1 MPRDEYAQRLAR
13 HKTRADLQARRFDRI
28 ADARLVVF
36 IAALVL
42 AGSAYMSWLSWWFLA
57 APILAFVTLVFW
69 HGLAA
74 GERDR
79 ANRATGYYE
88 SALARLDG
96 QWVGNGEP
104 GTRFLDENHPY
115 AADLDLFGPGSVF
128 ERLCTARTP
137 TGQATLAAWLLAPA
151 SADEVL
157 ARQVAVEELRPGL
170 DLREELALLG
180 DEVKAGVHPDAL
192 AAWGAAPPK
201 PVSMTVRR
209 VADALAVLALLTL
222 IGWFFVGTGP
232 LPFAVL
238 CLVNAGLAWWW
249 RPRVHQIVATIE
261 RQASELDLLADLL
274 TRIEQEPFQ
283 APRLLKVRDALL
295 GEGVPP
301 SQRIRRLAKLAGRL
315 EVKENQLVLPIAA
328 LMLWT
333 TRTAFAIEAW
343 RSAEGPSIRQWLTA
357 AGEVE
362 ALNALAAYAYENPDD
377 PFPTLVTDQTI
388 VEGEGLGHP
397 LIAPD
402 QLVRNN
408 VALSGDLRV
417 LVISGSNMSGKSTLL
432 RTVGVNV
439 VLALA
444 GAPVR
449 AHSMRVSPVMIGATL
464 RVQDSLQ
471 AGRSR
476 FYAEI
481 TRVRQLVDLARKA
494 PPLLFLLDEVFNGTN
509 SHDRRQGAEAVVRS
523 LVDLGALGLVTTHD
537 LALADIADRL
547 GPRAANV
554 HFEDRLEDGLMIF
567 DYTMRPGVVQHSN
580 ALALMRAVG
589 LEV

>member
-1 MPRDEYAQRLAR
+1 MPRDEYVQRLER
-13 HKTRADLQARRFDRI
+13 HKQRADIQTRRFDRI
-28 ADARLVVF
+28 ADARLLVF

-42 AGSAYMSWLSWWFLA
+42 GGMAYFGWLSWWFLA
-57 APILAFVTLVFW
+57 APALGFVALVFW
-69 HGLAA
+69 HGRAA
-74 GERDR
+74 SERDH
-79 ANRATGYYE
+79 ANRASGYYE
-88 SALARLDG
+88 AALARLDG
-96 QWVGNGEP
+96 RWAGQGES
-104 GTRFLDENHPY
+104 GVRFLDESHPY

-157 ARQVAVEELRPGL
+157 ARQVAVEELRPRL

-180 DEVKAGVHPDAL
+180 DEVRAGVHPDAL
-192 AAWGAAPPK
+192 AAWGEAPPR
-201 PVSMTVRR
+201 PVSIPLRR
-209 VADALAVLALLTL
+209 FADALAILALLAL
-222 IGWFFVGTGP
+222 IGWFFIGTGP
-232 LPFAVL
+232 WPFAVL
-238 CLVNAGLAWWW
+238 CLVNAGFAWWW
-249 RPRVHQIVATIE
+249 RPRVHQMIATIE

-274 TRIEQEPFQ
+274 TRIEREPFQ
-283 APRLLKVRDALL
+283 APRLLKVRNALL

-301 SQRIRRLAKLAGRL
+301 SRRIRRLAKLAGRL

-328 LMLWT
+328 LTLWT

-343 RSAEGPSIRQWLTA
+343 RSAEGPGIRQWMAA

-362 ALNALAAYAYENPDD
+362 ALGALAAYAFENPDD
-377 PFPTLVTDQTI
+377 PFPTIVTDQTM

-397 LIAPD
+397 LIPAEH
-402 QLVRNN
+402 LVRNN
-408 VALSGDLRV
+408 VALSDELRV
-417 LVISGSNMSGKSTLL
+417 LVVSGSNMSGKSTLL

-481 TRVRQLVDLARKA
+481 TRVRQLVDLARNT
-494 PPLLFLLDEVFNGTN
+494 PPLLFLLDEIFNGTN
-509 SHDRRQGAEAVVRS
+509 SHDRRLGAEAVVRS

-547 GPRAANV
+547 GSRAANV
-554 HFEDRLEDGLMIF
+554 HFEDRLEDGVMTF

-589 LEV
+589 LDV